1 MGNIIAINIF
11 SLDFSAYFQPTKPEG
26 PNWAYYSFFLI
37 LLVLIGLTINY
48 VYKNFKFVHKQNHR
62 QNNKK
67 SKGLSS
73 HTNTRPVK
81 TLIKQFELSSICIIF
96 FLILFLPPPALPFP
110 KRKGKYTI
118 SKVFKTVG
126 KPTAKFSLPIFAS
139 SALYFGMESLS
150 SYIQEHPESSAAIF
164 SLLGCFISLFIILI
178 LKLATLL
185 HKYFSRSQP
194 PQTDQPIEMSEIRN
208 NLEELILRSDP
219 PRPPTSQ

>member
-37 LLVLIGLTINY
+37 LLVLVGLTINY
-48 VYKNFKFVHKQNHR
+48 VYKHFKFVHKQNHR

-118 SKVFKTVG
+118 SKVFKT
-126 KPTAKFSLPIFAS
+126 
-139 SALYFGMESLS
+139 FGPLFRHGIPLFIYPRTPRIIG
-150 SYIQEHPESSAAIF
+150 SYIF
-164 SLLGCFISLFIILI
+164 TFRLLHFIIYNP
-178 LKLATLL
+178 
-185 HKYFSRSQP
+185 YFKISYF
-194 PQTDQPIEMSEIRN
+194 TA
-208 NLEELILRSDP
+208 
-219 PRPPTSQ
+219 